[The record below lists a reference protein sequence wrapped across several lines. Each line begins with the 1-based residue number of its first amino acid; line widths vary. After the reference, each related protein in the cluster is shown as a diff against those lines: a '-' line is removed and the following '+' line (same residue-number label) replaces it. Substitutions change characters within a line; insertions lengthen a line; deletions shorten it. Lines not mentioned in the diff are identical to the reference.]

1 MTQVLPEMPRLTVT
15 LPGDL
20 LAEVRVRA
28 GRGGVSS
35 WIAQA
40 AAERVGRERLATA
53 IAEYEADSG
62 PITDE
67 DIAAAR
73 VRTAWQPPTRRRKP
87 PAA

>member
-1 MTQVLPEMPRLTVT
+1 MPRLTVT

-20 LAEVRVRA
+20 LDEVRTRA

-35 WIAQA
+35 WMAQA
-40 AAERVGRERLATA
+40 AAERLGRERLAAA
-53 IAEYEADSG
+53 IAEYEAEEG
-62 PITDE
+62 AITEE

-73 VRTAWQPPTRRRKP
+73 ARTAWQPPGRRRKP

>member
-1 MTQVLPEMPRLTVT
+1 MPRLTVT

-20 LAEVRVRA
+20 LEEVRARA

-40 AAERVGRERLATA
+40 SAERLSRDRLAAA
-53 IAEYEADSG
+53 IAEYEADAG

-73 VRTAWQPPTRRRKP
+73 VRTAWKPSARRRKP

>member
-1 MTQVLPEMPRLTVT
+1 MPRLTVT

-73 VRTAWQPPTRRRKP
+73 VRTAWQPPPRRRKP
-87 PAA
+87 PAV

>member
-1 MTQVLPEMPRLTVT
+1 MPRLTVT

-20 LAEVRVRA
+20 VDEVRRRA

-35 WIAQA
+35 WMAQA
-40 AAERVGRERLATA
+40 AAERLAREHLAAA
-53 IAEYEADSG
+53 IAEYETDAG
-62 PITDE
+62 PISEE

-73 VRTAWQPPTRRRKP
+73 ARTAWQPTAGRRKP

>member
-1 MTQVLPEMPRLTVT
+1 MNREMARVTVT

-20 LAEVRVRA
+20 LEEVRARA

-35 WIAQA
+35 WMAQA
-40 AAERVGRERLATA
+40 AAERLGRERLAAA
-53 IAEYEADSG
+53 IAEYEAETG

-73 VRTAWQPPTRRRKP
+73 ARTAWRP
-87 PAA
+87 PAGQREQPAA

>member
-1 MTQVLPEMPRLTVT
+1 MPRLTVT

-40 AAERVGRERLATA
+40 AAERLGRERLAAA
-53 IAEYEADSG
+53 IAEYEAGAGS
-62 PITDE
+62 ITDE

-73 VRTAWQPPTRRRKP
+73 ARTAWKPTTRRRTP
-87 PAA
+87 PTA